1 MARSGFGKRFPRREA
16 AAAKLLASNVK
27 RLRKERNW
35 TQDDLAAA
43 LGIEQQAVSL
53 IENARSNPTIL
64 MVDAISRA
72 LGAQVAEL
80 FELRPRTTRPA
91 RSAETDRNS
100 RGSRPKG

>member
-1 MARSGFGKRFPRREA
+1 MRTCDVAVIGLGLMGSA
-16 AAAKLLASNVK
+16 A
-27 RLRKERNW
+27 
-35 TQDDLAAA
+35 TA